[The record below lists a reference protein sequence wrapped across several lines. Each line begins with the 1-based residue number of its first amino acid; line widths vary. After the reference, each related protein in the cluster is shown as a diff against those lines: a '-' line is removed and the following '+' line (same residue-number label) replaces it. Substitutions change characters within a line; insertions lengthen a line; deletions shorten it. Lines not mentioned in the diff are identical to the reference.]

1 MAIPPTA
8 LAIQGLERRRRR
20 FVLVN
25 RLLCW
30 VLPIG
35 ALGMVGD
42 IARWSGQLRKPA
54 EILQPDLKGLKE
66 PLVNVPSLDLP
77 AHLFE
82 APQASSPQAAAGAPA
97 VAVKE
102 VSWKLKGVTT
112 GQSRRAFLEDPEG
125 KGVWVTE
132 GERVGGSLVKEIRER
147 SVVLVEEEGKEY
159 ELRL

>member
-1 MAIPPTA
+1 MPIPSPTA
-8 LAIQGLERRRRR
+8 GAIQGLERRRRR

-25 RLLCW
+25 RVLCW
-30 VLPIG
+30 ILPIT

-42 IARWSGQLRKPA
+42 IARWSVGLRKPV
-54 EILQPDLKGLKE
+54 EILQPDLKMLKE
-66 PLVNVPSLDLP
+66 PLVNVPPLDLP
-77 AHLFE
+77 SHLFE
-82 APQASSPQAAAGAPA
+82 APQTSPTQAAAGAPA

-112 GQSRRAFLEDPEG
+112 GQSRRAFLEDTEG

-132 GERVGGSLVKEIRER
+132 GEKIGDSLVKEIRER
-147 SVVLVEEEGKEY
+147 SVVLEEEGKEY